1 MLNRRDFIKK
11 CGIAAGLTISGNF
24 PTKSLAET
32 SILKLTILYTNDTQ
46 SQLEPFGPE
55 MPKYAGMGG
64 IQSRAD
70 LIQKIRAE
78 EKNVLLLDA
87 GDFFQASP
95 YFDTFKGSLEI
106 EAMNKMKYDAVCI
119 GEHEFDG
126 GTENLTE
133 QISKANFAVLC
144 SNYQFI
150 NKELQ
155 SRIKA
160 WNIIE
165 KEGIKI
171 GITGI
176 GLDMKNLISEE
187 LNKEIIYH
195 DAIKSANET
204 AAYLKKKENC
214 DFIICLSHLGLMD
227 NENNLIND
235 KTLARES
242 EYIDLIIGG
251 HSHILLNKP
260 MKFFNKKRQEVLVTQ
275 AGWGGTHLG
284 RLDYTFST
292 KKNILSSNAQ
302 TVEIVK

>member
-1 MLNRRDFIKK
+1 MLNRRGFIKK
-11 CGIAAGLTISGNF
+11 CGIAAGLTIAGNF
-24 PTKSLAET
+24 PFKSFAET
-32 SILKLTILYTNDTQ
+32 SILKLTILHTNDTQ
-46 SQLEPFGPE
+46 SQLEPVGPE
-55 MPKYAGMGG
+55 VPKYAGLGG

-95 YFDTFKGSLEI
+95 YFDTFKGSIEI
-106 EAMNKMKYDAVCI
+106 EAMNKMKYDAACI

-126 GTENLTE
+126 GVENLAR
-133 QISKANFAVLC
+133 QIAKARFAVLC
-144 SNYQFI
+144 SNYQFK
-150 NKELQ
+150 NKDLQ
-155 SRIKA
+155 SKIKA

-176 GLDMKNLISEE
+176 GLDMKNLISED
-187 LNKEIIYH
+187 LSKEIIYY

-204 AAYLKKKENC
+204 AAHLKKKENC
-214 DFIICLSHLGLMD
+214 DFIICLSHLGIMD
-227 NENNLIND
+227 NESNLIND
-235 KTLARES
+235 KTLAKES
-242 EYIDLIIGG
+242 EHIDLIIGG
-251 HSHILLNKP
+251 HSHTLLNKP
-260 MKFFNKKRQEVLVTQ
+260 MKFFNKKRQEILVTQ

-284 RLDYTFST
+284 RIDYAFST

>member
-1 MLNRRDFIKK
+1 MQNRRDFIKK
-11 CGIAAGLTISGNF
+11 CGIATGLVFSGNF
-24 PTKSLAET
+24 PFQSLADS
-32 SILKLTILYTNDTQ
+32 SIIKLTILYTNDTQ

-95 YFDTFKGSLEI
+95 YFDTFKGGLEV
-106 EAMNKMKYDAVCI
+106 EAMNKMKYDAACI

-126 GTENLTE
+126 GAENLAR
-133 QISKANFAVLC
+133 QLSKASFAILC
-144 SNYQFI
+144 SNYQFM
-150 NKELQ
+150 NKDLQ
-155 SRIKA
+155 SKIKA

-176 GLDMKNLISEE
+176 GLDLKSLISED
-187 LNKEIIYH
+187 LDKEIIYY

-204 AAYLKKKENC
+204 ATHLKKKENC

-227 NENNLIND
+227 NESNVISD
-235 KTLARES
+235 KILAKES

-251 HSHILLNKP
+251 HSHTLLNKP
-260 MKFFNKKRQEVLVTQ
+260 MKFFNKKRQEILVTQ

-284 RLDYTFST
+284 RIDYSFST